1 METEISVPYELCLV
15 HWFIRAKVGLEARP
29 TGVERRVKPDPITGV
44 PMPREQ
50 SRGIGLETPMNR
62 GQACGYDWENYA
74 TCNQTTPSTTAIS

>member
-1 METEISVPYELCLV
+1 MGSLV
-15 HWFIRAKVGLEARP
+15 QKSGWKPDLPGLSVGL
-29 TGVERRVKPDPITGV
+29 KPDPIAGV

-74 TCNQTTPSTTAIS
+74 TCNQTIPSTTAISSSVKP